1 MDKNRGFSLIELMIA
16 VAIIGIL
23 AAVAYPA
30 YTNSLIKGTRANAKS
45 LLLDVAQKEQAILLD
60 QRAYVAATSCG
71 ALTTALGVSSDALVE
86 VTKYYTCAVTL
97 SGTTPPTFAAK
108 LTPISSKRMANDGW
122 LQIDQAGTKSS
133 QVSGNF

>member
-1 MDKNRGFSLIELMIA
+1 MNKNRGFSLIELMIA

-30 YTNSLIKGTRANAKS
+30 YTNSLVKGTRANAKS
-45 LLLDVAQKEQAILLD
+45 LLLDVAQKEQAYLLD
-60 QRAYVAATSCG
+60 KRAYVAVADCA
-71 ALTTALGVSSDALVE
+71 ALTSALGISSDALVE
-86 VTKYYTCAVTL
+86 VTKYYTCVVTP
-97 SGTTPPTFAAK
+97 SGTTPPTFQAK
-108 LTPISSKRMANDGW
+108 LTPIGGKRMANDGW